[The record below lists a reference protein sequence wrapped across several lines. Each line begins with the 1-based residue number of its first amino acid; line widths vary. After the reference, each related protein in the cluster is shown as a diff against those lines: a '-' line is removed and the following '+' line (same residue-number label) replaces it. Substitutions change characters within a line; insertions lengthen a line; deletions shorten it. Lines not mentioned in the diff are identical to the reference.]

1 MKKILVLLMILALSL
16 FGVSAAFAYEVK
28 VDEDTYAKVGAKV
41 QILIQDTDNTG
52 GTSNETDLT
61 LPNARIY
68 FAGQVTNMVK
78 FGLNFDFA
86 AIGTAATG
94 TAANA
99 SGRATDA
106 QITLD
111 FAKEFKVM
119 TGIYRVA
126 FSRIALQDSYQYI
139 LISGPA
145 VDRAVAPVAAANL
158 LGTYRNA
165 GVTAWG
171 DLLDGK
177 LRYNVGVWDDNYNV
191 YAASNHMM
199 KTARVVYNFLDPEK
213 GYTCAGCYLGKAN
226 VANVGVG
233 YLTQDYDLDKTYT
246 AMTIDGFYE
255 SDGLTLE
262 AAYFSAD
269 EDSGATTGV
278 KPTSWYVEGAYL
290 IGNLQPAAR
299 YESYDD
305 DGGTGDYTVATAGI
319 NYLFDGANAKVG
331 VQYAKKDPDAAGT
344 PSTNTYALQLQ
355 VQF

>member
-78 FGLNFDFA
+78 FGLNYDFA
-86 AIGTAATG
+86 TAGNTAAG
-94 TAANA
+94 
-99 SGRATDA
+99 GRATDA

-233 YLTQDYDLDKTYT
+233 YLTQDYDVDKTYT

-290 IGNLQPAAR
+290 IGDLQPAAR

-319 NYLFDGANAKVG
+319 NYLFDGANAKVVSSMRRKTG
-331 VQYAKKDPDAAGT
+331 MRPGPRARTLMPYSSRCSSKTEDR
-344 PSTNTYALQLQ
+344 
-355 VQF
+355 